1 MVSWLWIHSELLF
14 TRIIMAPSSS
24 PGLLL
29 MLSLAFAAIVVVHCQ
44 ETGPGG
50 AVITNQ
56 VHIFFVLKLCNLGL
70 LSRNKFGNYSGQMQH
85 N

>member
-29 MLSLAFAAIVVVHCQ
+29 VLSLACAAIVVVHGQ

-50 AVITNQ
+50 AGVTNQ
-56 VHIFFVLKLCNLGL
+56 VHILCVLKI
-70 LSRNKFGNYSGQMQH
+70 
-85 N
+85 